1 LSIKAIKSSTYGR
14 RGPGGRNPLILLGF
28 SVAKMSHYEEKAKKI
43 QKRHFRG

>member
-28 SVAKMSHYEEKAKKI
+28 SVAKMSHYEEKAKKNT
-43 QKRHFRG
+43 KKTF